1 MGRREDSRGMTF
13 AGPKKR
19 RGQRAKLS
27 TRIDGTWDKA
37 VALVKNGG
45 SDGISGSVG
54 GMASEEFLVLTV
66 FMMLDDRS

>member
-1 MGRREDSRGMTF
+1 MTF
-13 AGPKKR
+13 ARPKKR

-27 TRIDGTWDKA
+27 TRINSAWDKA
-37 VALVKNGG
+37 VVLVKNGG
-45 SDGISGSVG
+45 SDGVGGSIC

>member
-1 MGRREDSRGMTF
+1 MTF
-13 AGPKKR
+13 ARPKKR

-27 TRIDGTWDKA
+27 TRINSAWDKA

-45 SDGISGSVG
+45 SDGVGGSIC

>member
-1 MGRREDSRGMTF
+1 
-13 AGPKKR
+13 
-19 RGQRAKLS
+19 LS
-27 TRIDGTWDKA
+27 TRINSAWDKA

-45 SDGISGSVG
+45 SDGVGGSIC